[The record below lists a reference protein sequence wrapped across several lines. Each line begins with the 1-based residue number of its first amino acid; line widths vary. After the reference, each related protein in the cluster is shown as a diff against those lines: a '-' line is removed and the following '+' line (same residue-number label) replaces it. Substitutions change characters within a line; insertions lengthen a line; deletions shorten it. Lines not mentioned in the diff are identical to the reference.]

1 MKNMK
6 NIVFVV
12 SMSLSACTFAL
23 GPRIDPSSVKLE
35 QKARAEVATIEYVL
49 EDAPGIVTVDI
60 ETNAVAN
67 AAVDDPGWVSIG
79 GENVQC
85 IDGDVNKYV
94 ADLGKHVLTWRVFE
108 GWPGQKVPRGCAR
121 AVVTAWAT
129 NAPPDYLVVDMI
141 ESNHVRYYTST
152 NFLPNGGL
160 TNVYYKRDAIVMRK
174 IPGQAVEWKMGSA
187 VGTQNHSANQE
198 QHDVI
203 LTNDYYM
210 GVFMLTQGQI
220 RKFAPYS
227 WNSGNP
233 KYDLPNGQRAFQYGN
248 IACEGY
254 EEPTNTSPCCSTQW
268 TFMRGAVADYDWPVN
283 RHKVSTDSW
292 LGKLRAKT
300 GVDFDLPTDAQ
311 WEFACRAG
319 TTTVLYNGDFTSSN
333 FSTYLN
339 PIAWYNSNRG
349 GYMWH
354 PVGFKLPNAF
364 GLYDMIGNGRE
375 MCLDR
380 YAADYGGIANK
391 YEPEGPINTNDRVYR
406 SNVPNYNWD
415 GMGSAIRYNAGNTYY
430 GTRLVC
436 PVTLKYPESE
446 K

>member
-1 MKNMK
+1 
-6 NIVFVV
+6 
-12 SMSLSACTFAL
+12 
-23 GPRIDPSSVKLE
+23 
-35 QKARAEVATIEYVL
+35 
-49 EDAPGIVTVDI
+49 
-60 ETNAVAN
+60 
-67 AAVDDPGWVSIG
+67 
-79 GENVQC
+79 
-85 IDGDVNKYV
+85 
-94 ADLGKHVLTWRVFE
+94 
-108 GWPGQKVPRGCAR
+108 
-121 AVVTAWAT
+121 
-129 NAPPDYLVVDMI
+129 
-141 ESNHVRYYTST
+141 
-152 NFLPNGGL
+152 
-160 TNVYYKRDAIVMRK
+160 
-174 IPGQAVEWKMGSA
+174 
-187 VGTQNHSANQE
+187 
-198 QHDVI
+198 
-203 LTNDYYM
+203 
-210 GVFMLTQGQI
+210 
-220 RKFAPYS
+220 
-227 WNSGNP
+227 
-233 KYDLPNGQRAFQYGN
+233 
-248 IACEGY
+248 
-254 EEPTNTSPCCSTQW
+254 
-268 TFMRGAVADYDWPVN
+268 MRGAVADYDWPVN